1 MPAYTILDVEWHDQ
15 AKANEYR
22 KVLGPSV
29 EKYGGKTLV
38 ANAPIALD
46 GEWRSSRIAVMEFPT
61 MEALQSWYRS
71 PEHAPALRL
80 RTEGAKSRMI
90 AVERPPSP

>member
-15 AKANEYR
+15 AKAAEYR

-29 EKYGGKTLV
+29 EKFGGKTLV
-38 ANAPIALD
+38 ANAPVALD
-46 GEWRSSRIAVMEFPT
+46 GGWSPSRVAVMEFPS
-61 MEALQSWYRS
+61 MDALQSWYRS

-80 RTEGAKSRMI
+80 RNEGATSRMI
-90 AVERPPSP
+90 AVERATAP